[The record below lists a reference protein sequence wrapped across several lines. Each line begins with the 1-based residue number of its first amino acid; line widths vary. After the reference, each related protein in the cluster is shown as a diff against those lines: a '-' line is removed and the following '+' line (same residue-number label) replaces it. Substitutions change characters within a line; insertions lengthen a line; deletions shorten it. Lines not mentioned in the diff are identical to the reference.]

1 MAKFRLFRETKKLED
16 RVDRFFLL
24 LSEASVIYRL
34 AVRTYLRERVSEEFK
49 ARLKQVHEIET
60 EADVLRRAIEKDIYS
75 EMLIPDA
82 RGDVLGLIET
92 SDEIF
97 SLFASSLWAFSNEK
111 PQITDEL
118 KAEYRRL
125 TNMVIK
131 AVEELASGCQVF
143 FRSPHLVPTHTAK
156 VVLFEREADTL
167 SKSLK
172 IQIFANGLDLQ
183 EKVHL
188 REFVDCIKVIADR
201 SEDVSDRLTIY
212 ALKRQS

>member
-34 AVRTYLRERVSEEFK
+34 AVRTYLRERVSEEFT

-172 IQIFANGLDLQ
+172 IQIFSNSLDLQ
-183 EKVHL
+183 EKLHL

>member
-34 AVRTYLRERVSEEFK
+34 AVRTYLRERVSEEFM
-49 ARLKQVHEIET
+49 ARLKHVHEIET

-172 IQIFANGLDLQ
+172 MQIFSNGLDLQ
-183 EKVHL
+183 EKLHL

>member
-34 AVRTYLRERVSEEFK
+34 AVRTYLRERVSEEFT

-172 IQIFANGLDLQ
+172 IQIFSNGLDLQ
-183 EKVHL
+183 EKLHL

>member
-1 MAKFRLFRETKKLED
+1 MAKFRLFRETKKLENS
-16 RVDRFFLL
+16 VDRFFLL

-34 AVRTYLRERVSEEFK
+34 AVRTYLRERVSEEFT

-172 IQIFANGLDLQ
+172 IQIFSNGLDLQ
-183 EKVHL
+183 EKLHL

>member
-1 MAKFRLFRETKKLED
+1 VAKFRLFRETKKLENS
-16 RVDRFFLL
+16 VDRFFLL

-34 AVRTYLRERVSEEFK
+34 AVRTYLRERVSEEFT

-172 IQIFANGLDLQ
+172 IQIFSNDLNLQ
-183 EKVHL
+183 EKLHL

>member
-34 AVRTYLRERVSEEFK
+34 AVRTYLRERVSEEFT

-172 IQIFANGLDLQ
+172 IQIFSNGLNLQ
-183 EKVHL
+183 EKLHL

>member
-1 MAKFRLFRETKKLED
+1 MAKFRLFRETKKLENS
-16 RVDRFFLL
+16 VDRFFLL

-34 AVRTYLRERVSEEFK
+34 AVRTYLRERVSEEFT

-172 IQIFANGLDLQ
+172 IQIFSNGLNLQ
-183 EKVHL
+183 EKLHL

>member
-1 MAKFRLFRETKKLED
+1 MAKFRLFRETKKLEN

-34 AVRTYLRERVSEEFK
+34 AVRTYLRERVSEEFT

-143 FRSPHLVPTHTAK
+143 FRSPHLVPTYTAK

-172 IQIFANGLDLQ
+172 IQIFSNGLNLQ
-183 EKVHL
+183 EKLHL

>member
-1 MAKFRLFRETKKLED
+1 MVKFRLFKETKRLED

-34 AVRTYLRERVSEEFK
+34 AVRTYLRERVSEEFT
-49 ARLKQVHEIET
+49 ARLNHVHEIET

-172 IQIFANGLDLQ
+172 IQIFSNGLDLQ
-183 EKVHL
+183 EKLHL

>member
-34 AVRTYLRERVSEEFK
+34 AVRTYLRERVSEEFM
-49 ARLKQVHEIET
+49 ARLKHVHEIET

-118 KAEYRRL
+118 TAEYRRL

-143 FRSPHLVPTHTAK
+143 FRPPHLVPTHTAK

-172 IQIFANGLDLQ
+172 IQIFSNGLDLQ
-183 EKVHL
+183 EKLHL

>member
-1 MAKFRLFRETKKLED
+1 MAKFRLFRETKKLEN

-34 AVRTYLRERVSEEFK
+34 AVRTYLRERVSEEFT

-172 IQIFANGLDLQ
+172 IQIFSNGLDLQ
-183 EKVHL
+183 EKLHL

>member
-34 AVRTYLRERVSEEFK
+34 AVRTYLRERVSEEFM
-49 ARLKQVHEIET
+49 ARLKHVHEIET

-172 IQIFANGLDLQ
+172 IQIFSNGLDLQ
-183 EKVHL
+183 EKLHL

>member
-1 MAKFRLFRETKKLED
+1 MAKFRLFRETKKLEN

-34 AVRTYLRERVSEEFK
+34 AVRTYLRERVSEEFT

-172 IQIFANGLDLQ
+172 IQIFSNGLNLQ
-183 EKVHL
+183 EKLHL

>member
-1 MAKFRLFRETKKLED
+1 MAKFRLFRETKKLENS
-16 RVDRFFLL
+16 VDRFFLL

-34 AVRTYLRERVSEEFK
+34 AVRTYLRERVSEEFT

-172 IQIFANGLDLQ
+172 IQIFSNDLNLQ
-183 EKVHL
+183 EKLHL

>member
-1 MAKFRLFRETKKLED
+1 MAKFRLFRETNKLED
-16 RVDRFFLL
+16 RIDRFFLL

-34 AVRTYLRERVSEEFK
+34 AVRTYLRERVSEEFM
-49 ARLKQVHEIET
+49 ARLKHVHEIET

-172 IQIFANGLDLQ
+172 IQIFSNGLDLQ
-183 EKVHL
+183 EKLHL

>member
-172 IQIFANGLDLQ
+172 IQIFSNGLDLQ
-183 EKVHL
+183 EKLHL

>member
-1 MAKFRLFRETKKLED
+1 MAKFRLFRETKKLEN

-34 AVRTYLRERVSEEFK
+34 AVRTYLRERVSEEFT

-143 FRSPHLVPTHTAK
+143 FRSPHLVTTHTAK
-156 VVLFEREADTL
+156 VVLFEREAETL

-172 IQIFANGLDLQ
+172 IQIFSNGLDLQ
-183 EKVHL
+183 EKLHL